1 MKTTGKVGQ
10 TGEFTGHK
18 AELTQWRPRVRWDKL
33 GNLQVKSR
41 THPMKTT
48 GKVGQTGEFTGQNR
62 THPMKTTGKVGQTG
76 EFTGQKQNSPNEDH
90 G

>member
-48 GKVGQTGEFTGQNR
+48 GKVGQTGEFTG
-62 THPMKTTGKVGQTG
+62 H
-76 EFTGQKQNSPNEDH
+76 KQNSPNEDH